1 MVQYNNGTLSGDRIA
16 VKKAQAE
23 NVKNHG
29 ELGHAPSSAAWNY
42 LSGESS
48 AYDLVTRF
56 VFDTVI
62 VETNDW

>member
-1 MVQYNNGTLSGDRIA
+1 
-16 VKKAQAE
+16 
-23 NVKNHG
+23 
-29 ELGHAPSSAAWNY
+29 LGRAPSSAAWNY

-62 VETNDW
+62 VETNGW